1 MKKKKKK
8 LQGGGPTQPAVLPD
22 PPGTALPLAPA
33 FPYDFR
39 LNNLIPSYDSNFIG
53 PFVGETLN
61 GFYTGY
67 QNHSDNLLRASMQQ
81 QGNWMSSPM
90 YKQMLYNSLKD
101 TFSEDQIT
109 AFQNARLQNLSTMPT
124 SVKFYEPEERP
135 GTGGVSINRTGQV
148 MQAKRYEYPQPGD
161 PGFAS
166 DDLEIGEQPD
176 PNEVLPISY
185 MQDSLY
191 PHEVSHSIDR
201 PVRNRRQ
208 RNFLNLDKYQRL
220 IPDADLELMQNSLL
234 SSPGYNPIKFWE
246 KYGDTPE
253 EGSLKYFTRPT
264 EVRARLNEIRMM
276 GLNKGIY
283 DPRTQL
289 IDEEAYDKLR
299 HSAKGDLETYFTK
312 DGIINMLNSIS
323 DATPVNT
330 NKNIG
335 MAATGGQVKKMQAG
349 GPAPKDKD
357 KQPVDLSLVESPPP
371 SMSPVGGPFDMEAY
385 NQLRGKLN
393 PDIRQNIDYLNN
405 MGDFSGIEPDEDNI
419 PKDFAPENYNFGQ
432 LPSASSMST
441 IGESRST
448 TIGQEMAYDLA
459 RKGIVRNKNGEM
471 VNMKDGEGAEFDRA
485 TWWDKLWGDDAD
497 GFLYKRTIDY
507 APVFKTE
514 DKEKRRQGLI
524 KQFGLSDDVTYEE
537 AVQRD
542 AYEARSMVP
551 FQMFDKMFQGYES
564 AGYYPVWDED
574 TEQYVLQETALT
586 EEEFRRVRGALINPY
601 GPAPM
606 AKTALGAFVDNFSH
620 TLGALGPDLLNFAEL
635 VTDLGEATYNKI
647 AGTGDWDSDPNGWT
661 DRVAASARV
670 STEFHNY
677 AKSAMEQTD
686 NMFSNGTALMGGL
699 GSGIASLLSFW
710 GMGGAAAKVTTKGGL
725 FLAKQLGKKFPRKMA
740 SFMGHIAGGTP
751 INAGEIYKKAK
762 LDGLDDDEAAIMGLA
777 VGFVNSLIEYG
788 VGTNALA
795 NRAMGIRGQSAIYN
809 AIFDYAKK
817 TGMKVNSKS
826 FLDKATGPILKS
838 VFQRLERMGV
848 DGPKTL
854 GYIGRGLSSGIEEG
868 TEEAIQGSIIQATQL
883 TYNNYFAA
891 DDAEYGSGKFRMPD
905 RFDGSQLMQEAGLGF
920 ILGAG
925 ARTIMSG
932 AYEPDLM
939 TLIAEGR
946 YTDVDQM
953 IDHLYSK
960 EALSLYQRNKL
971 KRRVEGL
978 NALWTQNE
986 IAYSYLSPKG
996 QYIVGQSLLH
1006 DENYKNRLNRI
1017 EKRRADINS
1026 NDKLTDNEKQKR
1038 LDKLKAE
1045 ELGITNLKNI
1055 NDTLLEYFAD
1065 PNLAKQ
1071 YNLENI
1077 PPTIIQGLKQLAL
1090 QKTRSE
1096 YQKQKIEE
1104 LFNSLQPNKKRK
1116 FRQLI
1121 KSLDKDPR
1129 FKDIVES
1136 LKVTQAA
1143 QEGKEQEAYDA
1154 LIQRLDENI
1163 KQHDDK
1169 INELLTS
1176 PDTWAGLDQAV
1187 SESMKTD
1194 EEQQEEQEGPKSERT
1209 KQDENIPKET
1219 RDEKRKRK
1227 AKEAAVKAQ
1236 QQADRQAKAVEEVI
1250 GGTVE
1255 AVAPTH
1261 IVHGNEQISEVLRME
1276 IGPDGKKQYVL
1287 TDLDKNGKNII
1298 VKEKDVKGERFGI
1311 TTSNKH
1317 MDNFQTTYWLHV
1329 VSEAG
1334 SMGTMTKEELQDRI
1348 LTDPDLI
1355 NNIQIEFV
1363 SVPRELGNNP
1373 IEQGDMQINM
1383 NGSFLQ
1389 IRDMKTKKLIGVV
1402 RSSNRFYDKEGN
1414 LIPGDKMTKE
1424 FFYKNFQKTGQ
1435 PFTDQSWA
1443 EFQNNYKILNDTL
1456 TKLETLYP
1464 GASLENPQVL
1474 DDSLFSFNFEGGYAN
1489 NRNED
1494 RISIDNITSPHT
1506 FDGDYIIYDKH
1517 LGKVVLG
1524 ANPSQ
1529 EHMSKLPGEEFE
1541 GRYFALVKRGNITKW
1556 VRIFP
1561 KRVDEKAANK
1571 RLQTLKKDIAR
1582 LNQQIKTGVE
1592 LDYNQELDA
1601 INKKLNMFIAI
1612 DGIDIKVGADFDKK
1626 TNSYKLSIYGQ
1637 RKIKDQYQKIKG
1649 LNNVRLANNAS
1660 LKTVIDTINGAL
1672 ANIQGG
1678 AQITNASFKE
1688 SIPDDGSEV
1697 NPADF
1702 ESSLLPGAGFMNPTM
1717 SIEVSND
1724 IYTLQEPTFT
1734 EEVIEEEISLEDKD
1748 SYTAEEL
1755 EQQLRKE
1762 LGDEMANLD
1771 VKNLNNGVRLD
1782 LESQLFA
1789 QLKDGDVFT
1798 EDVTDAL
1805 NQILDKYIEG
1815 ITIKSFVDPNKTY
1828 TKEEYKQ
1835 VVEQAKFALRQ
1846 KVILQSPEFDRSSL
1860 FDKIKAQYKYMAEEA
1875 DILSENW
1882 DMDFTELGGIE
1893 SLPSRIKQFI
1903 SNLTTPTTDI
1913 FGRTTWQS
1921 EKYGTTQILKTLDG
1935 HTIAGKLMMM
1945 LSNQTNEGNIM
1956 ARLDAVAAYDPQM
1969 AQVRLALKNNP
1980 SFIPGFVNAFNRF
1993 ELGYVKMLVED
2004 NKANIVDSIS
2014 NGAAAQILRKWYSRS
2029 AGIDTKTKNAAI
2041 KEIKSILEKDGT
2053 PYSNVEL
2060 LVKAFDKLGWDITPA
2075 AAAYMLGDQA
2085 LRDAYPELMYNELGN
2100 FKGFLGKLSN
2110 YNKKPNSLKQNHP
2123 LYKMAQIAAIFDPS
2137 TYEANYRDA
2146 EGKSRYKYVPRNLYM
2161 EVARLSKEGKLNDRF
2176 TLLPNN
2182 LLKDNVSGIEIK
2194 MAGDFVQ
2201 GQDTATNK
2209 TISDKQRVILMFG
2222 LFLNEDI
2229 QGHAYYT
2236 PHVIESKK
2244 SLYAIRLPKKKYYDG
2259 GVTQLA
2265 IDDMYNSLFVREF
2278 ERNLTDEGKLD
2289 GGQYFGIL
2297 SMLENMKITGINGEQ
2312 QTVPEFL
2319 KGRETLDG
2327 IESFIKDN
2335 IIKPALQTTIADLN
2349 NRITQLNLRDDINKL
2364 VLDGPSVGD
2373 YNFKVGNMALNYLIM
2388 GGNYTQLALGDSNFK
2403 NDVDFNKRLAG
2414 FNAAGLKKGTI
2425 NYKYIMIDDNV
2436 IDTDFGAQSV
2446 TNDAQVIIT
2455 LPMYAVRELEA
2466 QNYTSDKQKK
2476 VLEKLRDSLD
2486 DPSIVVTNAEINS
2499 LDLNSTKTVY
2509 EDGNRYFKKSDFIL
2523 TKQVAEQQAAAGNPQ
2538 LLNIYNALN
2547 NNKVMYLIAQS
2558 ASKRKSDPGVSD
2570 DFFKTSQDIN
2580 EDLIF
2585 EGSMQY
2591 ERDQVLN
2598 KTKARYGLESESAV
2612 AKQLHDLIGSVV
2624 QGDNRQ
2630 IVDVINQSNA
2640 DNKAIFNELINTIV
2654 SDPNNKELAK
2664 AIILENNRGRRNDTI
2679 LDLFENY
2686 NYNIPHV
2693 RNLVKNAILNLFNRD
2708 ALTSRAVGGQAT
2720 LISGTH
2726 FVNPQTG
2733 EPLRIH
2739 RNVDGTI
2746 EYAEILASRK
2756 MFNLNEF
2763 GNIKDVPSKLLTA
2776 FGVRIPVQAH
2786 HSMIPLKVVGFL
2798 PDAQGD
2804 SIVTPL
2810 ELPALAG
2817 SDYDLDKL
2825 YLHRYASIL
2834 NEEGQ
2839 RVVLP
2844 AEPTLA
2850 QYKQYWSE
2858 NQYVKLAQQVFN
2870 LGLTETMQ
2878 RLGLLNDEG
2887 QAAYSHPQAL
2897 QNNMLDNMFA
2907 IFNTPEVQE
2916 VMFQP
2921 ATEGK
2926 ARDFVEKYG
2935 GKETKKSIFTVTG
2948 ILDYHVQNKIGAGN
2962 VGIGANANSA
2972 YSIITQF
2979 AEQMQI
2985 PVNAI
2990 TIDGKEY
2997 NTYTVV
3003 KEDDINDKL
3012 ELEEGTRSKF
3022 DSMSSIITL
3031 FVDNVK
3037 LGLAPQVNLSAD
3049 MTIAAMDLI
3058 ALGIGQMRTLM
3069 IVNQPILKYYTEQQE
3084 LVTPPEDYKGN
3095 YHLEELK
3102 TQLKGIK
3109 ATELNSKKLDKYL
3122 KSDLVFADVF
3132 DKYRRQWGD
3141 NKFSTE
3147 VLSKEEL
3154 EYLQTQKA
3162 VLEVVGNILT
3172 GLAAKRVNKLTQVLS
3187 TVSGLDQQFA
3197 TNNKRRGF
3205 LMKSLNDNKALRQ
3218 VHPVYENSKNVL
3230 DNLNNIYDKG
3240 FLNDVEVQK
3249 VFVSVYGNTTKADA
3263 ARIIQRI
3270 QELKKNPKYKKN
3282 IALHALLKVVDGQL
3296 IADSQTKMSPEIEGL
3311 LIGNFED
3318 LFEDNKGLAD
3328 DLLRYLF
3335 GTSKLDFVNNSFVKY
3350 LPAKTFEKFSKALDQ
3365 AQETGVIPKEK
3376 PVFIEG
3382 PVELEQ
3388 IEEVTEDFAAGE
3400 YTPTQ
3405 IAKELNIKKFT
3416 PLINNLEKAGV
3427 KVIYDPQAKGNSYMQ
3442 GKIKL
3447 NNLSTSLF
3455 LEEALH
3461 AGLDTLPKEE
3471 KRKLRQDVL
3480 KWYKELVKNHGNDEN
3495 AKGIQDIFN
3504 RYKKFYDGSEERA
3517 AEEIITHLV
3526 YKDEA
3531 LVNDLNKLRSP
3542 NEQGILF
3549 SMWSKFVQL
3558 LADVFGIDIQE
3569 GSELAELSRL
3579 LTPVDRLLNKDYE
3592 YASFSED
3599 QMFNLP
3605 AGNSSMFSDIAV
3617 KTTASNVS
3625 KLLTNQEFSQMV
3637 FDGEA
3642 MPILES
3648 IVRMFE
3654 GNKDRGLASIQGKV
3668 AIGAFADLRKSQQE
3682 DLAKELGYKNL
3693 EDWKKNGTKL
3703 EKDYIKGL
3711 RGEAMVLKLKPY
3723 MPETTEDLV
3732 KMRSVD
3738 PDRNVTN
3745 NVLILLNKQLQEIQ
3759 KGNVKNTAFV
3769 KNRSA
3774 RLAKIIADIELAQD
3788 VFNSIDDFYD
3798 DVKAQHTLLNAFLGK
3813 NRSVEE
3819 MIDGLTKYRILLEDM
3834 SFINELPE
3842 AFKSKL
3848 KTAKY
3853 KDSEKM
3859 LKKLQESVTLLED
3872 MKTTLRKEFIPV
3884 LANKLYPMIKKSGVE
3899 TKKFVDIRLDD
3910 VNKQID
3916 KILASDL
3923 DDPIKADKIRR
3934 LKGMVAKFSKL
3945 AEQAPQSEADFANFL
3960 LYSTH
3965 DMDWLGYMLMAP
3977 GVTSDPGLAGLVNY
3991 TASLAIEARRQAINI
4006 SNELES
4012 TENLLKQGIEEQ
4024 GGKLS
4029 DNPRIL
4035 YEQIIEKVNHRG
4047 TNNKDVWTLVTKYD
4061 NAAFEKALE
4070 EAELKI
4076 AGNSELMKK
4085 LRVEYFANIDRT
4097 IKKLKAQI
4105 EGYKLQENQEA
4116 VAEVIS
4122 DLETRLQRLETQ
4134 KKIGPEEK
4142 DLLRL
4147 QLRKT
4152 GWYKNNMKPKTEDEI
4167 RTIMRRQND
4176 VRGWARSQMN
4186 PAAMYKLGIIDKA
4199 EFDMMQSVESAVSG
4213 MKNTTPVYFGYQVTQ
4228 PNDRFI
4234 NKKWSNLYDKTDK
4247 PKNKIG
4253 EAHAKFTEI
4262 YRDSLAK
4269 VYKKQ
4274 TVDMALP
4281 SLRKGFYDR
4290 ILDKKGVQ
4298 GLKEEFARMFRIDE
4312 DDAFVYG
4319 YAAMQNQTRNY
4330 APVYFMEEIDASE
4343 VSLDVKGSLMTFANA
4358 ALRTEQ
4364 NNEVLKLA
4372 YMLRDT
4378 YNQNRIVD
4386 PTKPD
4391 VIGINKLGRKIAS
4404 VKQGES
4410 YVAKRLEKYIEMV
4423 LLGKTKN
4430 VTYLPGT
4437 NLQIDKI
4444 IDNVLSYTAITTLGL
4459 DFLKG
4464 SRNWL
4469 TAVWQQGIEAGAGRA
4484 NKGKV
4489 SLQEFLDGHKIMAD
4503 KFRDL
4508 TSDKYKK
4515 LGNKSYLGQL
4525 LLYFDAIQGGF
4536 DDFASGKQTTG
4547 NTLLRQTLLNPD
4559 NLLINYHIGEVSAQG
4574 AAAIALLKKRKV
4586 TVNGEKVGLYDAFR
4600 VNKKTGNFEFKGT
4613 EAERKAAQE
4622 MIRTTTLEIAEM
4634 NRRLNGNY
4642 KSIDKT
4648 VLSQSAG
4655 GRMLELFRK
4664 FLIPTVMNRWR
4675 VDFVNHEK
4683 GEPDGGFYR
4692 RTIANMWN
4700 AWKTSAETDLI
4711 KRALDTKR
4719 RSTLTPQDKEALM
4732 RVMHEATLL
4741 AILSALV
4748 STLMSMQD
4756 DDDEEISVPS
4766 YYLLY
4771 LLTTTRA
4778 EIMAFAPTPQAAGEF
4793 LRILRSP
4800 TAMTTSIERT
4810 MKLLKQ
4816 LGAPMEEY
4824 QRDSG
4829 PWEKGE
4835 NKLKVRA
4842 LQWLGISGL
4851 QTDPETA
4858 LRNFLMITER

>member
-1 MKKKKKK
+1 MK
-8 LQGGGPTQPAVLPD
+8 T
-22 PPGTALPLAPA
+22 
-33 FPYDFR
+33 
-39 LNNLIPSYDSNFIG
+39 
-53 PFVGETLN
+53 
-61 GFYTGY
+61 
-67 QNHSDNLLRASMQQ
+67 MQ
-81 QGNWMSSPM
+81 
-90 YKQMLYNSLKD
+90 L
-101 TFSEDQIT
+101 
-109 AFQNARLQNLSTMPT
+109 
-124 SVKFYEPEERP
+124 
-135 GTGGVSINRTGQV
+135 
-148 MQAKRYEYPQPGD
+148 
-161 PGFAS
+161 
-166 DDLEIGEQPD
+166 
-176 PNEVLPISY
+176 
-185 MQDSLY
+185 
-191 PHEVSHSIDR
+191 
-201 PVRNRRQ
+201 
-208 RNFLNLDKYQRL
+208 
-220 IPDADLELMQNSLL
+220 
-234 SSPGYNPIKFWE
+234 
-246 KYGDTPE
+246 
-253 EGSLKYFTRPT
+253 
-264 EVRARLNEIRMM
+264 
-276 GLNKGIY
+276 
-283 DPRTQL
+283 
-289 IDEEAYDKLR
+289 
-299 HSAKGDLETYFTK
+299 
-312 DGIINMLNSIS
+312 
-323 DATPVNT
+323 
-330 NKNIG
+330 
-335 MAATGGQVKKMQAG
+335 GGQ
-349 GPAPKDKD
+349 APKDKD
-357 KQPVDLSLVESPPP
+357 KQPIDLSLVESPSA
-371 SMSPVGGPFDMEAY
+371 SMSPVQGVFDMEAF
-385 NQLRGKLN
+385 NKATEKLN
-393 PDIRQNIDYLNN
+393 SDIKQNIDYLQGT
-405 MGDFSGIEPDEDNI
+405 GDFSGLEPDEYNV
-419 PKDFAPENYNFGQ
+419 PTDFAPENYSFGQ

-441 IGESRST
+441 IGESRSMS
-448 TIGQEMAYDLA
+448 IGQEMAFDLG
-459 RKGIVRNKNGEM
+459 RKGIVRNEAGEF
-471 VNMKDGEGAEFDRA
+471 VNMRDGEGAEFDNA
-485 TWWDKLWGDDAD
+485 TWWDRMWGDDSQ
-497 GFLYKRTIDY
+497 GKLYKRTYDY
-507 APVFKTE
+507 APIFKSLFT
-514 DKEKRRQGLI
+514 DKEGKAKANNENLRQMYGM
-524 KQFGLSDDVTYEE
+524 SNDATDEE
-537 AVQRD
+537 VIQRD
-542 AYEARSMVP
+542 AFEGRSMVP
-551 FQMFDKMFQGYES
+551 FQLVDKMFQGYES
-564 AGYYPVWDED
+564 KGYYPVWDED
-574 TEQYVLQETALT
+574 TEQYVLQETSLD
-586 EEEFRRVRGALINPY
+586 EESFRRVRGALLNPY

-606 AKTALGAFVDNFSH
+606 AKTATGAFIDSFSH
-620 TLGALGPDLLNFAEL
+620 TLGSLGPDMVNFAEL
-635 VTDLGEATYNKI
+635 VTDLGEASYNKV
-647 AGTGDWDSDPNGWT
+647 AGTGDWDSNPNGWT
-661 DRVAASARV
+661 DRVAASARA
-670 STEFHNY
+670 SSEFHDY

-686 NMFSNGTALMGGL
+686 NMFENGTALAGGL

-725 FLAKQLGKKFPRKMA
+725 FLAKKLGKKFPRKLA

-762 LDGLDDDEAAIMGLA
+762 LDGLDDDAAATMGLA
-777 VGFVNSLIEYG
+777 VGFINSLVEYG
-788 VGTNALA
+788 AGSNALA
-795 NRAMGIRGQSAIYN
+795 NRAMGIRGQSVIYN
-809 AIFDYAKK
+809 AIFGVAKQ
-817 TGMKVNSKS
+817 TGMKVNSKG
-826 FLDKATGPILKS
+826 FLNKATGPILKK
-838 VFQRLERMGV
+838 VFEGLER
-848 DGPKTL
+848 L
-854 GYIGRGLSSGIEEG
+854 GAQSGSKLAGRIGRGLSSGIEEG
-868 TEEAIQGSIIQATQL
+868 GEEIMQGAIVQATEQA
-883 TYNNYFAA
+883 YNAYFAPE
-891 DDAEYGSGKFRMPD
+891 DAQFGKGKFRVGN
-905 RFDGSQLMQEAGLGF
+905 FDTSQLIQEGALGF

-925 ARTIMSG
+925 ARTIMDS

-939 TLIAEGR
+939 TLIADGK
-946 YTDVDQM
+946 YTDITQM
-953 IDHLYSK
+953 IDHLYGEK
-960 EALSLYQRNKL
+960 TLSLYQRNKL
-971 KRRVEGL
+971 KKKIDGL
-978 NALWTQNE
+978 NEIWKQNE

-996 QYIVGQSLLH
+996 QYVVGQSLLH
-1006 DENYKNRLNRI
+1006 NVNYKNRLNRLN
-1017 EKRRADINS
+1017 KRRADIES
-1026 NDKLTDNEKQKR
+1026 NDKLTDVEKQKR
-1038 LDKLKAE
+1038 LDKIKAE
-1045 ELGITNLKNI
+1045 ELGITNLKSI
-1055 NDTLLEYFAD
+1055 NDTMLEYFAD

-1077 PPTIIQGLKQLAL
+1077 PNTIVQGLKQLAL

-1104 LFNSLQPNKKRK
+1104 LFNSLQPGKKRK
-1116 FRQLI
+1116 FNQLL
-1121 KSLDKDPR
+1121 KSLGKDPR

-1136 LKVTQAA
+1136 LKVTGAA
-1143 QEGKEQEAYDA
+1143 QAGKEQEAYDA
-1154 LIQRLDENI
+1154 LIQTLDENI
-1163 KQHDDK
+1163 KEHDDK
-1169 INELLTS
+1169 INEILTS
-1176 PDTWAGLDQAV
+1176 PDTWAEYDQAI

-1194 EEQQEEQEGPKSERT
+1194 EEQQEEQEAPKSEKT
-1209 KQDENIPKET
+1209 KEDENTPKET
-1219 RDEKRKRK
+1219 FSEKRKRK
-1227 AKEAAVKAQ
+1227 QKEAQVKAQ
-1236 QQADRQAKAVEEVI
+1236 QQADKQARAVESVI
-1250 GGTVE
+1250 GGTVDS
-1255 AVAPTH
+1255 VPPTH
-1261 IVHGNEQISEVLRME
+1261 IIYGNNQTGEIERIEV
-1276 IGPDGKKQYVL
+1276 GPDGKKQYVL
-1287 TDLDKNGKNII
+1287 KGKDKEGKNIVVPESKATGKYLAPTI
-1298 VKEKDVKGERFGI
+1298 DN
-1311 TTSNKH
+1311 NKH
-1317 MDNFQTTYWLHV
+1317 MDNFLTTYWLHV

-1334 SMGTMTKEELQDRI
+1334 SMGTMTKEELADRI
-1348 LTDPDLI
+1348 LTDSNLI
-1355 NNIQIEFV
+1355 KKVQIEFV
-1363 SVPRELGNNP
+1363 YVPRKLGNNP
-1373 IEQGDMQINM
+1373 IQQGDMQINM

-1389 IRDMKTKKLIGVV
+1389 IRDLESGNLLGVV
-1402 RSSNRFYDKEGN
+1402 RSSNRFFDKQGN

-1424 FFYKNFQKTGQ
+1424 FFYKNFKKTGQ
-1435 PFTDQSWA
+1435 PFTDQTWT
-1443 EFQNNYKILNDTL
+1443 EFQNNYKILNDAL

-1464 GASLENPQVL
+1464 NSTLENPQVL
-1474 DDSLFSFNFEGGYAN
+1474 DDSLFSFNFEGGLSN

-1524 ANPSQ
+1524 TNPSK
-1529 EHMSKLPGEEFE
+1529 EHMSKLPGNEFE
-1541 GRYFALVKRGNITKW
+1541 GRYFALVKRGNPVNW

-1561 KRVDEKAANK
+1561 KRVDEKAVNK
-1571 RLQTLKKDIAR
+1571 RLQTLKKDISR
-1582 LNQQIKTGVE
+1582 LNQQIKTGIE
-1592 LDYNQELDA
+1592 LNYNEELKA

-1660 LKTVIDTINGAL
+1660 LKTIIDTINGAL

-1678 AQITNASFKE
+1678 SQITSASFKE
-1688 SIPDDGSEV
+1688 SIPDDGSEI

-1702 ESSLLPGAGFMNPTM
+1702 ESSLLPGAGFVNPTM

-1734 EEVIEEEISLEDKD
+1734 EEVIEEEISLVEKEV
-1748 SYTAEEL
+1748 YTAEEL
-1755 EQQLRKE
+1755 QQQLNKD
-1762 LGDEMANLD
+1762 LNGEMANLD

-1798 EDVTDAL
+1798 EDVSDAL
-1805 NQILDKYIEG
+1805 NQILDKYTQG
-1815 ITIKSFVDPNKTY
+1815 ITVKSFIDPNKTY
-1828 TKEEYKQ
+1828 TKEEFNQ
-1835 VVEQAKFALRQ
+1835 VREQAKFALRQ
-1846 KVILQSPEFDRSSL
+1846 KVILESPEFDKSSL
-1860 FDKIKAQYKYMAEEA
+1860 FDKVKAQYKYVEDLA
-1875 DILSENW
+1875 DILSVNW

-1903 SNLTTPTTDI
+1903 SMLTYPATDI

-1921 EKYGTTQILKTLDG
+1921 EKYGTTKILKTLDG

-1956 ARLDAVAAYDPQM
+1956 ARLDAVATYDPQM

-1980 SFIPGFVNAFNRF
+1980 SFVPGFVNAFNRF
-1993 ELGYVKMLVED
+1993 ELGYLKMLVED
-2004 NKANIVDSIS
+2004 NKGNIVDPIS
-2014 NGAAAQILRKWYSRS
+2014 QDSPNQILNKWYSRS
-2029 AGIDTKTKNAAI
+2029 AGIDTKTKNEAI
-2041 KEIKSILEKDGT
+2041 KLIKTILENEDT
-2053 PYSNVEL
+2053 AYSNTEG
-2060 LVKAFDKLGWDITPA
+2060 LVKAFNKLGWEITPA
-2075 AAAYMLGDQA
+2075 AAAYMLGDQV
-2085 LRDAYPELMYNELGN
+2085 LRDAYPELIYNELGN
-2100 FKGFLGKLSN
+2100 FKGFLGKLNS

-2146 EGKSRYKYVPRNLYM
+2146 EGKSRYRYVPRNLYM
-2161 EVARLSKEGKLNDRF
+2161 EVARLAKEGKLNDRF

-2194 MAGDFVQ
+2194 MAGDFVE
-2201 GQDTATNK
+2201 GRDAATNK
-2209 TISDKQRVILMFG
+2209 TISDKQRVMLMFG

-2244 SLYAIRLPKKKYYDG
+2244 SLYALRLPKKKYYNG

-2289 GGQYFGIL
+2289 GKDKDTPGQYFGIL
-2297 SMLENMKITGINGEQ
+2297 SMLENMEITGINGEK
-2312 QTVPEFL
+2312 QTVPKFL
-2319 KGRETLDG
+2319 EGRETLDG

-2349 NRITQLNLRDDINKL
+2349 NRITQLKLRDDIDKL

-2373 YNFKVGNMALNYLIM
+2373 YNSKVGNIALNYLII

-2414 FNAAGLKKGTI
+2414 FNAAGLKKGNI
-2425 NYKYIMIDDNV
+2425 NYKYLMIDDNI
-2436 IDTDFGAQSV
+2436 IDTDFGVESV

-2455 LPMYAVRELEA
+2455 DKMYAVRELESD
-2466 QNYTSDKQKK
+2466 NYTSDKQRQILKK
-2476 VLEKLRDSLD
+2476 LKESLD
-2486 DPSIVVTNAEINS
+2486 DPSIRLTPSEMNR

-2523 TKQVAEQQAAAGNPQ
+2523 TQALAEQQDRAGNPQ

-2558 ASKRKSDPGVSD
+2558 ASKRKSDPGVSS
-2570 DFFKTSQDIN
+2570 DFFNTPQDID

-2591 ERDQVLN
+2591 ERDQVVN
-2598 KTKARYGLESESAV
+2598 KTKSRYGIETESAV

-2640 DNKAIFNELINTIV
+2640 DNKAIFNELVNTIV
-2654 SDPNNKELAK
+2654 SDPNNRDLAK
-2664 AIILENNRGRRNDTI
+2664 AIILENNRGRRNDTV

-2693 RNLVKNAILNLFNRD
+2693 RNLVKTSILNLFNRD
-2708 ALTSRAVGGQAT
+2708 ALSSKAVGGQAT

-2733 EPLRIH
+2733 QPLRIH
-2739 RNVDGTI
+2739 RNVNGTI
-2746 EYAEILASRK
+2746 EYAEILASKK

-2798 PDAQGD
+2798 PDANGD
-2804 SIVTPL
+2804 SVVTPL

-2825 YLHRYASIL
+2825 YLHRYASVL

-2870 LGLTETMQ
+2870 LGPTETMQ
-2878 RLGLLNDEG
+2878 RLGILNDEG

-2907 IFNTPEVQE
+2907 IFNTAEVQE

-2926 ARDFVEKYG
+2926 AEDFVEKYG
-2935 GKETKKSIFTVTG
+2935 GKETKKSIFTITG
-2948 ILDYHVQNKIGAGN
+2948 MLDYHVQNKIGAGN

-2985 PVNAI
+2985 PVNPI
-2990 TIDGKEY
+2990 TIDGKKY
-2997 NTYTVV
+2997 NNYTIV

-3049 MTIAAMDLI
+3049 MTVAATDLI

-3069 IVNQPILKYYTEQQE
+3069 VVNQPILKYYTDQQE
-3084 LVTPPEDYKGN
+3084 LVTPPKGYKGN
-3095 YHLEELK
+3095 YHLATLQQ
-3102 TQLKGIK
+3102 QLKSIK
-3109 ATELNSKKLDKYL
+3109 AGELNSKELDKHL
-3122 KSDLVFADVF
+3122 KSNLVFTDVL
-3132 DKYRRQWGD
+3132 DKLNNNQ
-3141 NKFSTE
+3141 E
-3147 VLSKEEL
+3147 LSNAETQ
-3154 EYLQTQKA
+3154 YLQTQKIA
-3162 VLEVVGNILT
+3162 LQVVGNILT
-3172 GLAAKRVNKLTQVLS
+3172 GPAADNVRELTAVLS

-3205 LMKSLNDNKALRQ
+3205 LTKNINNNKALRQ

-3230 DNLNNIYDKG
+3230 DNLNNIYDTG
-3240 FLNDVEVQK
+3240 FLDDIEVQK

-3270 QELKKNPKYKKN
+3270 QELKKNPKYENN
-3282 IALHALLKVVDGQL
+3282 IALTTLLRVVDGQL

-3318 LFEDNKGLAD
+3318 LFEDNKGLGE

-3335 GTSKLDFVNNSFVKY
+3335 GISGLDFVNNSFVKY

-3388 IEEVTEDFAAGE
+3388 TEEITETFAAGE

-3416 PLINNLEKAGV
+3416 PLMNNLEKAGV
-3427 KVIYDPQAKGNSYMQ
+3427 KVIYDPQAKGSNYMQ
-3442 GKIKL
+3442 GKITL

-3461 AGLDTLPKEE
+3461 AGLDTLPKAE
-3471 KRKLRQDVL
+3471 KTKLRKDVL
-3480 KWYKELVKNHGNDEN
+3480 KWYKQLVKNHAGEKN
-3495 AKGIQDIFN
+3495 AKGIQAIFN
-3504 RYKKFYDGSEERA
+3504 RYNKFYKDEEKA
-3517 AEEIITHLV
+3517 AEELITHLV

-3542 NEQGILF
+3542 NEVGILQ
-3549 SMWSKFVQL
+3549 SMWSRFVKL
-3558 LADVFGIDIQE
+3558 LADVFGIEIQE

-3579 LTPVDRLLNKDYE
+3579 LTPVDRLLSKDYE
-3592 YASFSED
+3592 YASFSQD

-3605 AGNSSMFSDIAV
+3605 AGNSSMFSDIIV

-3625 KLLTNQEFSQMV
+3625 KLLTNQDFSQMV
-3637 FDGEA
+3637 FDGES

-3654 GNKDRGLASIQGKV
+3654 GNKDRGMASIQGKT
-3668 AIGAFADLRKSQQE
+3668 ALGQFSDLRKLQQE

-3711 RGEAMVLKLKPY
+3711 RSAGMILKLKPY

-3745 NVLILLNKQLQEIQ
+3745 NVLILLKKQLQEITG
-3759 KGNVKNTAFV
+3759 GNVKNTAFV
-3769 KNRSA
+3769 KNRAA
-3774 RLAKIIADIELAQD
+3774 RLEKIIEDIKIAQD

-3798 DVKAQHTLLNAFLGK
+3798 DVKSQHSLLKTFLSK
-3813 NRSVEE
+3813 DRKLEE
-3819 MIDGLTKYRILLEDM
+3819 LIDGLTKYRILMEEM

-3848 KTAKY
+3848 KNTKY
-3853 KDSEKM
+3853 KNSEKM
-3859 LKKLQESVTLLED
+3859 LKKLQEAVTLHED
-3872 MKTTLRKEFIPV
+3872 MTSSLRKAYIPV
-3884 LANKLYPMIKKSGVE
+3884 LAKKFYPLIKKSGIE
-3899 TKKFVDIRLDD
+3899 TKKFVDIRLEDD
-3910 VNKQID
+3910 NKQID
-3916 KILASDL
+3916 KLLASDL
-3923 DDPIKADKIRR
+3923 SKEKKAARIRR
-3934 LKGMVAKFSKL
+3934 IKGRIAKYQKL

-3960 LYSTH
+3960 LYSSH

-3977 GVTSDPGLAGLVNY
+3977 GTTSDPGLAALVNY
-3991 TASLAIEARRQAINI
+3991 TSSLAIEARREAINI

-4012 TENLLKQGIEEQ
+4012 TDNLLKEAKKEQ
-4024 GGKLS
+4024 GGKVS
-4029 DNPRIL
+4029 NNPREL
-4035 YEQIIEKVNHRG
+4035 YEDIIELINHRG
-4047 TNNKDVWTLVTKYD
+4047 TGNKDVWTLVTKYD
-4061 NAAFEKALE
+4061 ISLFEKTLE

-4076 AGNSELMKK
+4076 AGNSELMKR
-4085 LRVEYFANIDRT
+4085 LRVEYITALNRR
-4097 IKKLKAQI
+4097 IKKLQAQL
-4105 EGYKLQENQEA
+4105 EGYKLQEDQEG
-4116 VAEVIS
+4116 VADIIS
-4122 DLETRLQRLETQ
+4122 DLETQLQKLDTN
-4134 KKIGPEEK
+4134 KKVGPDEK

-4167 RTIMRRQND
+4167 RYVMKRQSNL
-4176 VRGWARSQMN
+4176 RGWARSQMN
-4186 PAAMYKLGIIDKA
+4186 PAAMYKLGIITKE
-4199 EFDMMQSVESAVSG
+4199 EFDTMQSIEAASSG
-4213 MKNTTPVYFGYQVTQ
+4213 MKNNNPVYFGYQVTQ
-4228 PNDRFI
+4228 PNDKYI
-4234 NKKWSNLYDKTDK
+4234 NKKWSSLYDKTDK

-4262 YRDSLAK
+4262 YRDALAK

-4274 TVDMALP
+4274 NVDMSLP

-4290 ILDKKGVQ
+4290 MLDKKTFEGI
-4298 GLKEEFARMFRIDE
+4298 KEEAKRLFRVDE

-4330 APVYFMEEIDASE
+4330 APVYFMEDIDANE
-4343 VSLDVKGSLMTFANA
+4343 VSLDVKGSLMTFSNA

-4378 YNQNRIVD
+4378 YNQNRIID

-4391 VIGINKLGRKIAS
+4391 VIGINKFGRKIAS

-4444 IDNVLSYTAITTLGL
+4444 VDNILGYTAITTLGL

-4464 SRNWL
+4464 SRNFL
-4469 TAVWQQGIEAGAGRA
+4469 TAVWQQGIEAGAARA
-4484 NKGKV
+4484 NKGKI
-4489 SLQEFLDGHKIMAD
+4489 SLTEFLDGHKAMVSPTNMKALFD
-4503 KFRDL
+4503 
-4508 TSDKYKK
+4508 DKYQK

-4525 LLYFDAIQGGF
+4525 LLYFDAIQGEF

-4559 NLLINYHIGEVSAQG
+4559 NLLINYHIGEVAAQG

-4586 TVNGEKVGLYDAFR
+4586 VVNGEEVGLYDAFK
-4600 VNKKTGNFEFKGT
+4600 VDKKTGKFEFKGT
-4613 EAERKAAQE
+4613 AAEKKTAQE
-4622 MIRTTTLEIAEM
+4622 IIRTTTLEIAEM

-4642 KSIDKT
+4642 KSIDKS
-4648 VLSQSAG
+4648 VLSQTAA
-4655 GRMLELFRK
+4655 GRMIELFRK

-4692 RTIANMWN
+4692 RAISNMWN
-4700 AWKTSAETDLI
+4700 AWKTSAESDLI

-4719 RSTLTPQDKEALM
+4719 RSMLTPQDKEAVM
-4732 RVMHEATLL
+4732 KTMHEITLL
-4741 AILSALV
+4741 ALLSSVV
-4748 STLMSMQD
+4748 SILMSMQD
-4756 DDDEEISVPS
+4756 DDDEEISVPA

-4771 LLTTTRA
+4771 LLTTTKA
-4778 EIMAFAPTPQAAGEF
+4778 EIMAFAPTPTAAGEF

-4810 MKLLKQ
+4810 MKLLNQ
-4816 LGAPMEEY
+4816 IGAPTEEY